1 MIKSLLIAFS
11 LFIVLFFI
19 IKLIKKSNFKYQ
31 TLILIFLVFLTSYFI
46 FTGKINYLIS
56 FFKSIFPII
65 LRIFGI

>member
-1 MIKSLLIAFS
+1 MIKYSLIAFV
-11 LFIVLFFI
+11 LFIIVFFV

-56 FFKSIFPII
+56 FLKNILPII
-65 LRIFGI
+65 MRTFGI

>member
-1 MIKSLLIAFS
+1 MIKYLLIAFS

-56 FFKSIFPII
+56 FLKNILPII
-65 LRIFGI
+65 MRTFGI